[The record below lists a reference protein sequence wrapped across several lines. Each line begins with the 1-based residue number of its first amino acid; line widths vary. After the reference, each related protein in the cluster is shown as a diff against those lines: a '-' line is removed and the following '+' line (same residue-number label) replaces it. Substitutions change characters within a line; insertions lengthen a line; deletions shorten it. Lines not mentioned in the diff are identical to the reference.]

1 MHLLFLDS
9 QISAI
14 FQVAPC
20 HRSLPNCQCPAAL
33 ISQAP
38 LWNCSNKAL
47 ELQMPLAFGRHMC
60 NIWFPSASLSC
71 CPWILPLPLSWS
83 GPCISCFGQNAPVV
97 TENPLL
103 ICWTSLREQTSLSC
117 GKRSF
122 TYANQVNESRTVKGF
137 IPEAFAY
144 LALEIFECS
153 APSCATR
160 TQKPWQYVFSGDYIR
175 RQLPSW
181 FATATIWGI
190 GSFEHRG

>member
-1 MHLLFLDS
+1 
-9 QISAI
+9 
-14 FQVAPC
+14 
-20 HRSLPNCQCPAAL
+20 
-33 ISQAP
+33 
-38 LWNCSNKAL
+38 
-47 ELQMPLAFGRHMC
+47 MPLAFGSGIY
-60 NIWFPSASLSC
+60 NIWFFFTFLLLPCPVIPGFCVYLFLGPVSL
-71 CPWILPLPLSWS
+71 PIALAKMLWI
-83 GPCISCFGQNAPVV
+83 V

-103 ICWTSLREQTSLSC
+103 ICWTSLHEQTSLSC

-160 TQKPWQYVFSGDYIR
+160 TQKPWQYVFSGDYIH

-181 FATATIWGI
+181 FATASIRGT